1 MKDTLL
7 FIVKNSKKIFSKLDQ
22 YLTNNSTNMLGEKV
36 NNTIKKNV
44 LYSMGAGAIPIP
56 LLDLAAVTAVQMD
69 MIKQLCDLYYKDYNE
84 VTGKALIAALTG
96 SMTARYGASIVKTI
110 PGIGS
115 LLGGVSMVVLSGAS
129 TYAVGQVCAN
139 FLAGN
144 VNLENI
150 DVDKAKKMF
159 EEKIEEGK
167 QKAKEWNEE
176 RKEENSATVVDVEV
190 EEEVVMEPP
199 TRKEDEDVYALLL
212 KLGELRDKNIISEE
226 EFEEKKKELLSKF

>member
-1 MKDTLL
+1 
-7 FIVKNSKKIFSKLDQ
+7 
-22 YLTNNSTNMLGEKV
+22 
-36 NNTIKKNV
+36 
-44 LYSMGAGAIPIP
+44 MGAGAIPIP

-96 SMTARYGASIVKTI
+96 SMTARYGASLVKTI

-176 RKEENSATVVDVEV
+176 RMQESSANSDEVEV
-190 EEEVVMEPP
+190 EEVVMEPP

-212 KLGELRDKNIISEE
+212 KLGELRDKNIITKE

>member
-1 MKDTLL
+1 MKDTLQ
-7 FIVKNSKKIFSKLDQ
+7 FIFKNSKKIFRKLDE

-84 VTGKALIAALTG
+84 VTGKALIAALSG
-96 SMTARYGASIVKTI
+96 SMTARYGASLVKTI

-176 RKEENSATVVDVEV
+176 RMQESSANSDEVEV
-190 EEEVVMEPP
+190 EEEVMEPP

-212 KLGELRDKNIISEE
+212 KLGELRDKNIISKE